1 MRSKANLTYTHI
13 ENRRRTHRKSPEA
26 WAKLPALQLFCRSL
40 SHKATCDRLLP
51 GWCHM
56 ESKAKSTPNKQ
67 KQQRQNKQPGS
78 INRAASMWADER
90 GCLYKQHSVLN
101 KVLNR
106 SQHVCIVGHPLL
118 LHNCKQTSTLQR
130 WLFIYFNWS
139 ELTAGIL
146 DEIKT
151 NATLAVL

>member
-26 WAKLPALQLFCRSL
+26 WAKLPALHLFCRSL

-56 ESKAKSTPNKQ
+56 ESKANSTPNKQ

-106 SQHVCIVGHPLL
+106 SQHVCIAFFCTTVNRLQHYKGGYLFTLIDQRSLL
-118 LHNCKQTSTLQR
+118 AYWMK
-130 WLFIYFNWS
+130 
-139 ELTAGIL
+139 
-146 DEIKT
+146 
-151 NATLAVL
+151 